1 MKRLSVI
8 LFAIFISSM
17 AMQAK
22 SKKNNKVEEPVSPK
36 IELITGSDS
45 ASYALGVYMGKQMSM
60 QLSSSDY
67 NLSLFVQA
75 LVDAIYDAPLKI
87 SPDSAVMFLNAYE
100 KKLKEQ
106 EAAETIQRG
115 ESFLA
120 ENAKREGVQTTASGL
135 QYQVVKMGDGAK
147 PIASDKV
154 KVHYEGFLIDGKK
167 FDSSIDRGQPT
178 EFTLNRVIKG
188 WTEGLQLMPVG
199 SKFTFYIP
207 YNLAYGTQGAG
218 NVIPPYS
225 TLIFEVELLDIV
237 K

>member
-1 MKRLSVI
+1 MKKFSLLVLAVLVSV
-8 LFAIFISSM
+8 LAVE
-17 AMQAK
+17 AK
-22 SKKNNKVEEPVSPK
+22 SKKSKLEDFVAPTLVLTSD
-36 IELITGSDS
+36 IDS
-45 ASYALGVYMGKQMSM
+45 ASYAMGVYMGKQSEML
-60 QLSSSDY
+60 LSSK
-67 NLSLFVQA
+67 NFNKELFVKA
-75 LVDAIYDAPLKI
+75 FVDAMNDAPLKI
-87 SPDSAVMFLNAYE
+87 SLDSCVVFLNTYE

-106 EAAETIQRG
+106 EAAESKKK
-115 ESFLA
+115 EEDFLA
-120 ENAKREGVQTTASGL
+120 ENAKRDGVHTTASGL
-135 QYQVVKMGDGAK
+135 QYEVVKMGDGIK

-154 KVHYEGFLIDGKK
+154 KVHYEGFLLDGKK

-207 YNLAYGTQGAG
+207 YNLGYGSQGAG

-225 TLIFEVELLDIV
+225 TLIFEVELLDII

>member
-1 MKRLSVI
+1 MKKIGII
-8 LFAIFISSM
+8 LLTIFISSLSI
-17 AMQAK
+17 QAK
-22 SKKNNKVEEPVSPK
+22 SNKNKKAEEPVAPK
-36 IELITGSDS
+36 VELITDSDS

-135 QYQVVKMGDGAK
+135 QYQVVKMGEGAK
-147 PIASDKV
+147 PVASDKV

-167 FDSSIDRGQPT
+167 FDSSIDRGNPT

-207 YNLAYGTQGAG
+207 YNLAYGAQGAG

>member
-1 MKRLSVI
+1 MKKLSIV
-8 LFAIFISSM
+8 LLSIFIS
-17 AMQAK
+17 AFAVQAK
-22 SKKNNKVEEPVSPK
+22 PKKVKKEQKVAPKVELTSE
-36 IELITGSDS
+36 SDS
-45 ASYALGVYMGKQMSM
+45 ASYAMGVYMGMQCESM
-60 QLSSSDY
+60 LSAQNY
-67 NLSLFVQA
+67 NIDLFLKAFEAAVFN
-75 LVDAIYDAPLKI
+75 APVLMT
-87 SPDSAVMFLNAYE
+87 PDETVNFLNAYE
-100 KKLKEQ
+100 KRVKERENADRIKL
-106 EAAETIQRG
+106 G

-135 QYQVVKMGDGAK
+135 QYQVVKMGEGAK

-167 FDSSIDRGQPT
+167 FDSSIDRGNPT

-188 WTEGLQLMPVG
+188 WTEGLLLMPVG

-207 YNLAYGTQGAG
+207 YNLAYGAQGVG

-225 TLIFEVELLDIV
+225 TLIFEVELLDII